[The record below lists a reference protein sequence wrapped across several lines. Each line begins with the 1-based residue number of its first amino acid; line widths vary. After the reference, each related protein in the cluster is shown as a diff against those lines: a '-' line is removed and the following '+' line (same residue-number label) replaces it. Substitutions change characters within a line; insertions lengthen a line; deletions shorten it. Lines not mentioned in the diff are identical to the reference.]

1 VSGGRGVPF
10 HCPYCGDGDLRPGED
25 GHGSW
30 ECHACLR
37 AFRLVMLGMLERP
50 ALPSPP
56 PSRPTSTEELP
67 R

>member
-10 HCPYCGDGDLRPGED
+10 HCPYCGDGDLRPGEE

-37 AFRLVMLGMLERP
+37 VFSLSMLGMLERP
-50 ALPSPP
+50 TLPTT